1 MKKLIA
7 VLGGLLL
14 GNFALACNMDRDN
27 CADVM
32 LPELKRYSD
41 ELAANPN
48 WKKNADPAD
57 AASIKRYQSRLDMC
71 STNKCVNETLFYF
84 TNQMRGLAGKYRQ
97 AAAPTKVVPAQ
108 IQDKW
113 SDQCVV
119 INKANAPLYSDS
131 NGQQQTGKFNLY
143 VAYSVTKTTGGQLVG
158 LTTVPDYDKPDP
170 MAGAGK
176 FAGWARKSDLEMQD
190 LRNCN

>member
-14 GNFALACNMDRDN
+14 GNAALACNMDRDN
-27 CADVM
+27 CADIM

-48 WKKNADPAD
+48 WKKNAVPAD
-57 AASIKRYQSRLDMC
+57 VASIKRYQDRLDMC
-71 STNKCVNETLFYF
+71 TTNKCVNETLFYF

-97 AAAPTKVVPAQ
+97 VAAPTKVVPAQ

-113 SDQCVV
+113 TDQCVAGKKPNV
-119 INKANAPLYSDS
+119 FAYSDEGGAAKTNVKVYEAAGYKVTKAN
-131 NGQQQTGKFNLY
+131 
-143 VAYSVTKTTGGQLVG
+143 GGQLVG
-158 LTTVPDYDKPDP
+158 LVDSENNQ
-170 MAGAGK
+170 
-176 FAGWARKSDLEMQD
+176 FIGWAKKSELQMLD